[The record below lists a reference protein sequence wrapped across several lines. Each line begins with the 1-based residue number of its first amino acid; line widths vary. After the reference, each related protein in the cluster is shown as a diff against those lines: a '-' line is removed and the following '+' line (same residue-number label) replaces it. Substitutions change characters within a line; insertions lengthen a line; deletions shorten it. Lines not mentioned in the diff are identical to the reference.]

1 VPIGRA
7 LSSAGERSLHTGEV
21 VGSIPTAPT
30 KKLQQK
36 HDLDERPLP
45 VLPVVRCEQGVN
57 SPSKLGENPGNL
69 FDRCSAR
76 NRSTTPRRR
85 PPDHENSS
93 PGAAG
98 TATGA
103 DIQSV
108 PRRTTPNHRKIVAHA
123 SPTTPVRPAPPLR
136 IVIEP
141 TASGRK
147 WTARLGDRVLCVS
160 AWPFV
165 GSARHLLDESYPADA
180 VIEMWRPN
188 TEEWALQG
196 RLGAVAAAVIDGKPA
211 SHRAKNGS
219 PARNSER
226 GGSRARHRFA
236 LVRGSLLGVDDDA
249 FKRSG
254 TPKLWR
260 TKEVA

>member
-45 VLPVVRCEQGVN
+45 ALPVVRCEQGVN

-76 NRSTTPRRR
+76 NRSMTARRP
-85 PPDHENSS
+85 PPDHENRS
-93 PGAAG
+93 PGTAG
-98 TATGA
+98 TVTGA

-123 SPTTPVRPAPPLR
+123 SPTTPVRPAAPLR

-147 WTARLGDRVLCVS
+147 WTARLGDRVL
-160 AWPFV
+160 WPFV
-165 GSARHLLDESYPADA
+165 KSARLLLAEGHPADT
-180 VIEMWRPN
+180 VVDIWRPN
-188 TEEWALQG
+188 TDEWAMRG
-196 RLGAVAAAVIDGKPA
+196 RLGAVAATVIDGEA
-211 SHRAKNGS
+211 GSRGAKNGP
-219 PARNSER
+219 PARHLEQGGGEAAAGLRSSSGLFWRAPRASAPLR
-226 GGSRARHRFA
+226 GRR
-236 LVRGSLLGVDDDA
+236 
-249 FKRSG
+249 
-254 TPKLWR
+254 
-260 TKEVA
+260 